1 MSLRIDKRSAPRLR
15 PELRT
20 RYEIDIRERPL
31 GTRYVRL
38 RFLAKASTLAFDSVS
53 SSVGCVYTS
62 SNSNEAVQIS
72 STRQR
77 KNVGDKSRF
86 KRCVFFFSRPN
97 FAVSSAESLSG
108 KYKLQSAPKSPFLKK
123 MRLIMRWDTKV
134 SKTVRPLLD

>member
-1 MSLRIDKRSAPRLR
+1 MSLRIDKRSASRLR

-20 RYEIDIRERPL
+20 RCEIDIRERPL

-38 RFLAKASTLAFDSVS
+38 RFLAKASTLAFDSV

-97 FAVSSAESLSG
+97 FAVSSAGSLSG

-123 MRLIMRWDTKV
+123 MRLFMTWDRKV